1 MAKHIVVIDQPK
13 DFKWPDPA
21 IEVMTPRDFITRPS
35 LSGGKVRVIN
45 LCRDTSYLSLGYYCS
60 LLAEAR
66 RQKVIPAVEVL
77 LELNWKRLYR
87 TYLPELEAEFSK
99 ALQDETDLDDRTVY
113 FFFGRNPDERLTEIG
128 RRLFD
133 LFRSPILAVELRYK
147 RDWRIRSLGTES
159 LREVPA
165 ELGDAFADALIRYTK
180 AAWRSPRQ
188 KAPSKYDLAVLYDPE
203 EAMPPSDPKA
213 LEKFAEAGR
222 ALGIAVTLVTRRD
235 LGKLAEFDALFIRET
250 TRIDN
255 HTYRFA
261 KKAAAEGMP
270 VIDDPGSI
278 LRCTN
283 KVYLAELLQAH
294 KVPAPRTLLVD
305 SNTLGQ
311 LDQTMP
317 YPIVLKIPDGSF
329 SRGVHKAENRDEL
342 EAIAKDLLKRSDV
355 ILAQEFMYTEY
366 DWRVGILNRKP
377 LYVSQYMMARKHW
390 QIVQHGP
397 AGRVVEGDSKTLA
410 VADAPAAVVETALTA
425 ANLIGDGL
433 YGVDLKQNERGVFV
447 IEIND
452 NPSIDAGIEDA
463 VLKDALYTTIIQDFT
478 RRIEGRAGGA

>member
-1 MAKHIVVIDQPK
+1 MAKHIVIVDQPRS
-13 DFKWPDPA
+13 FKWPDPA
-21 IEVMTPRDFITRPS
+21 IEVMTPRDFITRPPAA
-35 LSGGKVRVIN
+35 GGKVRVIN
-45 LCRDTSYLSLGYYCS
+45 LCRDTSYLALGYYCS

-99 ALQDETDLDDRTVY
+99 ALRDETELDDRTLY
-113 FFFGRNPDERLTEIG
+113 FFFGRNPDERLAEVG

-133 LFRSPILAVELRYK
+133 LFRSPILAVELRHK
-147 RDWRIRSLGTES
+147 RDWKIRALGTES
-159 LREVPA
+159 LREIPA
-165 ELGDAFADALIRYTK
+165 ELEDAFADALIRYTK

-203 EAMPPSDPKA
+203 EALPPSDPKA

-222 ALGIAVTLVTRRD
+222 ALGIGVTLVTRRD

-294 KVPAPRTLLVD
+294 KVPTPKTMLVD

-311 LDQTMP
+311 LDRAMP

-329 SRGVHKAENRDEL
+329 SRGVYKAESREEL

-366 DWRVGILNRKP
+366 DWRVGVLNRKP

-397 AGRVVEGDSKTLA
+397 SGRVVEGDSRTLA
-410 VADAPAAVVETALTA
+410 VEDAPPAVVETALAA

-463 VLKDALYTTIIQDFT
+463 VLKDGLYTAIVQDLI
-478 RRIEGRAGGA
+478 RRIESR

>member
-1 MAKHIVVIDQPK
+1 MAKHIVVIEQPK

-21 IEVMTPRDFITRPS
+21 IEVMTPRDYVARPQAP
-35 LSGGKVRVIN
+35 GQRTRVIN
-45 LCRDTSYLSLGYYCS
+45 LCRNTSYLSLGYYCS

-77 LELNWKRLYR
+77 LELNWKRLYS
-87 TYLPELEAEFSK
+87 TYVPELEAGFRK
-99 ALQDETDLDDRTVY
+99 ALKDGADRSDRTVH
-113 FFFGRNPDERLTEIG
+113 FFFGRNPDDSLKDIG
-128 RRLFD
+128 RRLFE
-133 LFRSPILAVELRYK
+133 LFRSPILAVNLRFK
-147 RDWRIRSLGTES
+147 QDWEIAAIGTQALRD
-159 LREVPA
+159 VPPDL
-165 ELGDAFADALIRYTK
+165 EGAFADALTRYTK
-180 AAWRSPRQ
+180 AAWRPPRQ
-188 KAPSKYDLAVLYDPE
+188 KAVAKYDLAVLHDPE
-203 EAMPPSDPKA
+203 EALPPSDPKA

-222 ALGIAVTLVTRRD
+222 ALGIDVTLITRRD

-261 KKAAAEGMP
+261 KKAAAENMP

-294 KVPAPRTLLVD
+294 RIPAPRTVLVD
-305 SNTLGQ
+305 TNTLGEVEQ
-311 LDQTMP
+311 AIP
-317 YPIVLKIPDGSF
+317 YPVVLKIPDGAF
-329 SRGVHKAENRDEL
+329 SRGVHKVENRDEL
-342 EAIAKDLLKRSDV
+342 ERVAKELLKGSDV
-355 ILAQEFMYTEY
+355 ILAQEFMYTQF
-366 DWRVGILNRKP
+366 DWRVGILNRTP

-397 AGRVVEGDSKTLA
+397 AGSVVEGASKTMGI
-410 VADAPAAVVETALTA
+410 ADAPPEVIDIALAAT
-425 ANLIGDGL
+425 NLIGDGL

-452 NPSIDAGIEDA
+452 NPSIEHGVEDA
-463 VLKDALYTTIIQDFT
+463 VLKDGLYTAIVQDFI
-478 RRIEGRAGGA
+478 RRIEAR

>member
-1 MAKHIVVIDQPK
+1 MAKHIVVIEQPK

-21 IEVMTPRDFITRPS
+21 IEVMTPRDYITRVQP
-35 LSGGKVRVIN
+35 LGERGVRVIN
-45 LCRDTSYLSLGYYCS
+45 LCRNTSYLSLGYYCS

-66 RQKVIPAVEVL
+66 KHRVIPAVEVL
-77 LELNWKRLYR
+77 LELNWKRLYS
-87 TYLPELEAEFSK
+87 TYLPELEAEFRK
-99 ALQDETDLDDRTVY
+99 ALKAESDLSDRTVF
-113 FFFGRNPDERLTEIG
+113 FFFGRTPDERLADIG
-128 RRLFD
+128 RRLFE
-133 LFRSPILAVELRYK
+133 LFRSPILAVDLRYK
-147 RDWRIRSLGTES
+147 RDWEIGALGTQT
-159 LREVPA
+159 LRDVPA
-165 ELGDAFADALIRYTK
+165 AQEEAFADALTRYTK

-188 KAPSKYDLAVLYDPE
+188 KAVAKYDLAILQDPQ
-203 EAMPPSDPKA
+203 EALPPSDAKA

-222 ALGIAVTLVTRRD
+222 ALGIDVTMVTRRD

-250 TRIDN
+250 TSLDN

-270 VIDDPGSI
+270 VIDDPVSI

-294 KVPAPRTLLVD
+294 KIAAPRTLLVD
-305 SNTLGQ
+305 SNTLGEVEK
-311 LDQTMP
+311 TMG
-317 YPIVLKIPDGSF
+317 YPVVLKVPDGSF
-329 SRGVHKAENRDEL
+329 SRGVHKAENREEL
-342 EAIAKDLLKRSDV
+342 ETYAKQLLKGSDV
-355 ILAQEFMYTEY
+355 ILAQEFMYTQY

-390 QIVQHGP
+390 QIVKHGP
-397 AGRVVEGDSKTLA
+397 AGSVVEGDSKTMA
-410 VADAPAAVVETALTA
+410 VADAPQQVVDTALAA

-452 NPSIDAGIEDA
+452 NPSIDSGIEDA
-463 VLKDALYTTIIQDFT
+463 VLKDGLYTAIIQEFI
-478 RRIEGRAGGA
+478 RRIESR